1 MVDDSPT
8 SPSPGEPEPVA
19 PPPAESSAEAVPSF
33 GSVQRYLLYGLSL
46 PERAL
51 RTGAGLAAGALRE
64 STSLLVPQAFQNSKT
79 YTVFVRQML
88 DYLAEDVGGVE
99 RKATADVPPAVEN
112 FVARKAVGNFLEMAS
127 LATLHVSPIT
137 MLAIVSDVAYGS
149 QVYLNEL
156 SRELKAQGVID
167 ERSTID
173 HVDDLLAAVAKT
185 TSATASAF
193 DTPPMSV
200 EGLKQTIDETRKVA
214 RTVDPTKVIPQ
225 AELERLWRDMQ
236 QLARRDGVSMLDVS
250 GTMTLYSLDRMAKL
264 GQGALSSVRVAGSLF
279 DRHIMDHYEQAVSE
293 IRSIGVYATLAK
305 TSGPYIEAVWRNFA
319 SDRSTITE
327 DLASGKLIGQ
337 ALGTL
342 RRWLGT
348 EPASIPKSTPSGPN
362 EPPARG

>member
-1 MVDDSPT
+1 MRE
-8 SPSPGEPEPVA
+8 EPPDA
-19 PPPAESSAEAVPSF
+19 PPPSDDKPDQQARVEAQPRDEPSF
-33 GSVQRYLLYGLSL
+33 GSVERYLLYGLSL

-99 RKATADVPPAVEN
+99 RKATADAQPAVAN

-149 QVYLNEL
+149 QTYLREL

-185 TSATASAF
+185 SSMTASAF

-200 EGLKQTIDETRKVA
+200 DGLRQTIEETRQSIK
-214 RTVDPTKVIPQ
+214 TVDPTKVIPQ

-236 QLARRDGVSMLDVS
+236 ELARRDGVSLLDVS

-264 GQGALSSVRVAGSLF
+264 ARGALSSVRVAGSLF
-279 DRHIMDHYEQAVSE
+279 DRHVMDHYEQAVIE
-293 IRSIGVYATLAK
+293 IRGKGLYATLAE

-327 DLASGKLIGQ
+327 DLASGKLAGQ
-337 ALGTL
+337 VWGAVC
-342 RRWLGT
+342 RWLGAARASK
-348 EPASIPKSTPSGPN
+348 PAPLEGPC
-362 EPPARG
+362 EPPPAP